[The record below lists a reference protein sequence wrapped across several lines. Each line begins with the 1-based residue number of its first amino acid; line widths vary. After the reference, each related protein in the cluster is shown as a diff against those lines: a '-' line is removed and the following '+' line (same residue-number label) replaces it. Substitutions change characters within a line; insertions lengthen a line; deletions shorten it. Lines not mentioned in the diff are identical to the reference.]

1 MEQKSSLIPQQLLM
15 DFLNRYGVLK
25 LEMLL
30 WQITT
35 LQLESTELAQKFT
48 LISSQV
54 EIERKLITN
63 LVIFMEAVL
72 YQPQMDREHLHSQ
85 ELEMDY

>member
-1 MEQKSSLIPQQLLM
+1 
-15 DFLNRYGVLK
+15 LK

-63 LVIFMEAVL
+63 LVISMEAVL
-72 YQPQMDREHLHSQ
+72 YQPQMDREPLHSQ